1 MPSGANPRAANRRL
15 TWGRPITHWFGVMSF
30 HASPWL
36 SSLVS
41 FCLCAPFLTA
51 CGGDEESGAPAIGPI
66 QQVSFEVIPT
76 PLYELGML
84 DLTLE
89 NASYEQRE
97 AFTVEVRDAMVP
109 DVVALVGLADQML
122 DTELTPGGFQRVT
135 NPSLQTRLMASGSQV
150 ETLAAGLGYVFS
162 QWSVLV
168 ADFAAEDGG
177 TGYAVV
183 SFDVA
188 QVDPELGQAFFDHAA
203 DVDAGLGGGYFAFA
217 SEVIYLNLRGP
228 DGEPYSGLD
237 DDSFVA
243 AVEDAADSFA
253 PYKAELAQ
261 AGEAGVIFV
270 ENDWKTAP
278 AGEDYLAVLDPL
290 GEAALAELAALQ
302 DEHVERFKA
311 AVENYG
317 WQ

>member
-1 MPSGANPRAANRRL
+1 MG
-15 TWGRPITHWFGVMSF
+15 
-30 HASPWL
+30 
-36 SSLVS
+36 VS
-41 FCLCAPFLTA
+41 FFVLSPRVLGLGLVWMGAPLLAA
-51 CGGDEESGAPAIGPI
+51 CGEEEDSGPPPIGPI
-66 QQVSFEVIPT
+66 QQVSYEVIPT

-97 AFTVEVRDAMVP
+97 AFTVEVRDAMLP

-135 NPSLQTRLMASGSQV
+135 NPSLQTRLMASGAEV
-150 ETLAAGLGYVFS
+150 ESLAAALGYVFS

-168 ADFAAEDGG
+168 TDFAAEDGG

-183 SFDVA
+183 TFDVA

-203 DVDAGLGGGYFAFA
+203 EVDVGLGGGYFAFG

-237 DDSFVA
+237 DDSFVT
-243 AVEDAADSFA
+243 AVEEAADSFA
-253 PYKAELAQ
+253 PYKAALAQ

-278 AGEDYLAVLDPL
+278 AGEDFLNVLDPL
-290 GEAALAELAALQ
+290 GEAALAELATLQ
-302 DEHVERFKA
+302 EEHVARFKA
-311 AVENYG
+311 AVDAYG
-317 WQ
+317 WE

>member
-1 MPSGANPRAANRRL
+1 MKCVAPWSRVVLSGL
-15 TWGRPITHWFGVMSF
+15 GWV
-30 HASPWL
+30 
-36 SSLVS
+36 
-41 FCLCAPFLTA
+41 CAPLLAA
-51 CGGDEESGAPAIGPI
+51 CGGEEDPRPLPIGPV
-66 QQVSFEVIPT
+66 QQVSYEVIPT

-97 AFTVEVRDAMVP
+97 AFTIAVRDAMLP
-109 DVVALVGLADQML
+109 DVVALVGLADAML

-135 NPSLQTRLMASGSQV
+135 NPSLQTRLMASGAEV
-150 ETLAAGLGYVFS
+150 ESLAAALGYVFS

-188 QVDPELGQAFFDHAA
+188 EVDPELGQAFFDHAA
-203 DVDAGLGGGYFAFA
+203 DVDAGLGGGYFAFD
-217 SEVIYLNLRGP
+217 SEVIYLNLRGS

-243 AVEDAADSFA
+243 ALEEAADSFA
-253 PYKAELAQ
+253 PYKAALAQ
-261 AGEAGVIFV
+261 AGEAAVILV

-278 AGEDYLAVLDPL
+278 AGEEFLEVLDPL
-290 GEAALAELAALQ
+290 GEAALGDLAALQ
-302 DEHVERFKA
+302 EEHVARFKA
-311 AVENYG
+311 AVEQYG
-317 WQ
+317 WE